1 MGTEFPWRWGR
12 GTISANL
19 DVIWGMSVESD
30 GLTAH
35 GFESAQACLDAFS
48 TDNTG
53 CVVVDVQM
61 PGMNGLELQAHLAL
75 QQIDL
80 PIIVITGHGDV
91 PMAVQAL
98 KAGAFDFIEKPFDD
112 EIFLDSVHRA
122 LERNETLQQ
131 EKSLIAEAVAH
142 IELLTPREHEV
153 LEQLVTG
160 RPNKVIA
167 YELGISTRTVEAHRS
182 RVMEKMQ
189 SRSLSHLIRMAIAAG
204 IEPQSS

>member
-30 GLTAH
+30 GLMAH
-35 GFESAQACLDAFS
+35 GFESAQAFLDAFS

-80 PIIVITGHGDV
+80 PITVITGHGDV

-131 EKSLIAEAVAH
+131 EKSLNAEAVAH

-167 YELGISTRTVEAHRS
+167 YELGIIQV
-182 RVMEKMQ
+182 
-189 SRSLSHLIRMAIAAG
+189 SL
-204 IEPQSS
+204 